1 MTSDSPAARS
11 GLQREIWVLLVANV
25 LIALGYGLVS
35 PVLPVYARHF
45 GVSISA
51 TTFLITAFAL
61 TRLIF
66 APVSGLLIQR
76 LGERW
81 VYVAGL
87 LIVSVS
93 TTACAFVQ
101 TYWQLL
107 FFRAIG
113 GIGSTMFFIAAVGLM
128 IRISPDDARGR
139 VAGLFASAFLL
150 GTVGGPVLGSLTV
163 GFGLGAPFLFYGS
176 VLLVT
181 ATGVF
186 ISLRNSH
193 LAEPA
198 ESTGSTVSVRAALG
212 NRAYR
217 SALLSN
223 FATGWSVFGLR
234 VALVPLFVTE
244 VLGRGPSFAGLTLA
258 VVGIGNVCA
267 VLPSGQLS
275 DRIGRKGLLI
285 AGLAASGLTTA
296 LLGASPSLVVFLI
309 VAYLTGVASGI
320 YGSPQQAVISDL
332 VGNEARAGTAVAT
345 YQMMADFGSIVGSTA
360 VGLIAERMSF
370 EWGFALSGGVLLVA
384 ALTWVWAPE
393 TRASNPIGG
402 PAGDA
407 SLGSVDGDAGPAG
420 QRGGQLRGSPEV
432 LFRSEDNPAAQRRD
446 ARGDR

>member
-1 MTSDSPAARS
+1 MT
-11 GLQREIWVLLVANV
+11 REIWVLLIANF

-61 TRLIF
+61 TRLLF

-101 TYWQLL
+101 TYGQLL
-107 FFRAIG
+107 FFRALG
-113 GIGSTMFFIAAVGLM
+113 GVGSTMFFIAAVGLM
-128 IRISPDDARGR
+128 IRISPEDARGR
-139 VAGLFASAFLL
+139 VAGLFATAFLL
-150 GTVGGPVLGSLTV
+150 GTVGGPVLGSLTA
-163 GFGLGAPFLFYGS
+163 GFGLSAPFLFYGS
-176 VLLVT
+176 VLIVT

-186 ISLRNSH
+186 VSLRHSH
-193 LAEPA
+193 LAEAA
-198 ESTGSTVSVRAALG
+198 EPTGPTVSVRTALG

-217 SALLSN
+217 SALLAN

-244 VLGRGPSFAGLTLA
+244 VLGRGAAFAGLTLA
-258 VVGIGNVCA
+258 VVGVGNVCA

-285 AGLAASGLTTA
+285 AGLAASGVTTV
-296 LLGASPSLVVFLI
+296 LLGVSASLVVFLV

-332 VGNEARAGTAVAT
+332 VGNQARAGTAVAT
-345 YQMMADFGSIVGSTA
+345 YQMMADFGSIVGSFV
-360 VGLIAERMSF
+360 VGQIAERMSF
-370 EWGFALSGGVLLVA
+370 EWGFAVSGVVLLVA
-384 ALTWVWAPE
+384 ALTWFWAPE
-393 TRASNPIGG
+393 TRASSPIGET
-402 PAGDA
+402 ADTTW
-407 SLGSVDGDAGPAG
+407 LGSVDGDAGPAG
-420 QRGGQLRGSPEV
+420 QCGGQLRGSPEV
-432 LFRSEDNPAAQRRD
+432 LLDPEDDATEQCRD
-446 ARGDR
+446 ARGCR

>member
-1 MTSDSPAARS
+1 MTSDSPAARPR
-11 GLQREIWVLLVANV
+11 LQREIWILLVANV

-61 TRLIF
+61 TRLLF

-81 VYVAGL
+81 VYVTGL

-101 TYWQLL
+101 TYGQLL
-107 FFRAIG
+107 FFRALG
-113 GIGSTMFFIAAVGLM
+113 GVGSTMFFIAAVGLM
-128 IRISPDDARGR
+128 IRISPEDARGR
-139 VAGLFASAFLL
+139 VAGLFATAFLL
-150 GTVGGPVLGSLTV
+150 GTVGGPVLGSVTAR
-163 GFGLGAPFLFYGS
+163 FGLSAPFLIYGS

-186 ISLRNSH
+186 VSLRHSH
-193 LAEPA
+193 LAEA
-198 ESTGSTVSVRAALG
+198 ADSTGPTVSVRSALG

-258 VVGIGNVCA
+258 MVGIGNVCA

-285 AGLAASGLTTA
+285 VGLVASGVTTM
-296 LLGASPSLVVFLI
+296 LLGASASLVVFLA

-332 VGNEARAGTAVAT
+332 VGNQARAGTAVAT
-345 YQMMADFGSIVGSTA
+345 YQMMADFGSIVGSVA

-370 EWGFALSGGVLLVA
+370 QWGFAVSGVVLLA
-384 ALTWVWAPE
+384 AAMTWFWAPE
-393 TRASNPIGG
+393 TRACEPIGG
-402 PAGDA
+402 ADGA
-407 SLGSVDGDAGPAG
+407 TWLGSADGDAGPAG
-420 QRGGQLRGSPEV
+420 QRGGQLRGSAEV
-432 LFRSEDNPAAQRRD
+432 LLHSEDDAAEQRRD

>member
-1 MTSDSPAARS
+1 MRLP
-11 GLQREIWVLLVANV
+11 REVGVLLGANF
-25 LIALGYGLVS
+25 LIALGYGVVS

-61 TRLIF
+61 TRLCF
-66 APVSGLLIQR
+66 APVSGLLVQR
-76 LGERW
+76 VGERR
-81 VYVAGL
+81 VYVTGL

-107 FFRAIG
+107 FFRALG
-113 GIGSTMFFIAAVGLM
+113 GVGSTMFFIAAVGLM
-128 IRISPDDARGR
+128 IRISPEDARGR
-139 VAGLFASAFLL
+139 VAGLFATAFLL
-150 GTVGGPVLGSLTV
+150 GTVGGPILGSLTA
-163 GFGLGAPFLFYGS
+163 GFGLSAPFLFYGS

-186 ISLRNSH
+186 VSLRNSH

-198 ESTGSTVSVRAALG
+198 ESTGPTVSVRAALG
-212 NRAYR
+212 HRAYR

-244 VLGRGPSFAGLTLA
+244 VLGRGPSVAGLTLA
-258 VVGIGNVCA
+258 MIGIGNVCA

-275 DRIGRKGLLI
+275 DRIGRKSLLI
-285 AGLAASGLTTA
+285 AGLAASGVTTM
-296 LLGASPSLVVFLI
+296 LLGATSVLAVFLI
-309 VAYLTGVASGI
+309 VSYLAGLASGM
-320 YGSPQQAVISDL
+320 YGSPQQAVMSDL
-332 VGNEARAGTAVAT
+332 VGNQARAGTAVAT
-345 YQMMADFGSIVGSTA
+345 YQMMADLGSIVGSLA
-360 VGLIAERMSF
+360 VGQIAERMSF
-370 EWGFALSGGVLLVA
+370 AWGFAISGGVLLVA
-384 ALTWVWAPE
+384 AAAWVAAPE

-402 PAGDA
+402 TGDPTW
-407 SLGSVDGDAGPAG
+407 LGSADGDTGPAG
-420 QRGGQLRGSPEV
+420 QRGGQLRGPSEV
-432 LFRSEDNPAAQRRD
+432 LFDSEDDSAEQRGD

>member
-1 MTSDSPAARS
+1 MTSDSPAARPR
-11 GLQREIWVLLVANV
+11 LTREIWVLLIANF

-61 TRLIF
+61 TRLLF

-101 TYWQLL
+101 TYGQLL
-107 FFRAIG
+107 FFRALG
-113 GIGSTMFFIAAVGLM
+113 GVGSTMFFIAAVGLM
-128 IRISPDDARGR
+128 IRISPEDARGR
-139 VAGLFASAFLL
+139 VAGLFATAFLL
-150 GTVGGPVLGSLTV
+150 GTVGGPVLGSLTA
-163 GFGLGAPFLFYGS
+163 GFGLSAPFLFYGS
-176 VLLVT
+176 VLIVT

-186 ISLRNSH
+186 VSLRHSH
-193 LAEPA
+193 LAEAA
-198 ESTGSTVSVRAALG
+198 EPTGPTVSVRTALG

-217 SALLSN
+217 SALLAN

-244 VLGRGPSFAGLTLA
+244 VLGRGAAFAGLTLA
-258 VVGIGNVCA
+258 VVGVGNVCA

-285 AGLAASGLTTA
+285 AGLAASGVTTV
-296 LLGASPSLVVFLI
+296 LLGVSASLVVFLV

-332 VGNEARAGTAVAT
+332 VGNQARAGTAVAT
-345 YQMMADFGSIVGSTA
+345 YQMMADFGSIVGSFV
-360 VGLIAERMSF
+360 VGQIAERMSF
-370 EWGFALSGGVLLVA
+370 EWGFAVSGVVLLVA
-384 ALTWVWAPE
+384 ALTWFWAPE
-393 TRASNPIGG
+393 TRESSPIGET
-402 PAGDA
+402 ADTTW
-407 SLGSVDGDAGPAG
+407 LGSVDGDAGPAG

-432 LFRSEDNPAAQRRD
+432 LLDPEDDATEQCRD
-446 ARGDR
+446 ARGCR